1 MSDYSPPE
9 LPSDEELGIAGMSE
23 DDPDD
28 ADVTPP
34 PPTEPDDRGVSPPPS
49 PSKGPAWRGPL
60 TLVLLLLTAWAT
72 GNDRALPRPAPANAP
87 DTAFSS
93 ARAISTIADIARSP
107 RPPGSPE
114 HARVRDLLLTRLQ
127 EMGFEAEVQ
136 HRTVVRASG
145 EEAVAVTV
153 QNVVARR
160 EGSASTGALLLVAHY
175 DSRALT
181 PGAGDDATGVAT
193 ILEVLRALQAELPL
207 QNDVVVLLSDGE
219 ELGLHGARAFA
230 AAHRW
235 MQDVRVVLNV
245 EMRGSGGPS
254 LMFQTGEENG
264 WIVDQM
270 AAADPSPVA
279 NSIFVDIYRRLP
291 NDTDFTVFLD
301 TGLQG
306 LNFAAIGRPENY
318 HQPTDT
324 PANLQESTV
333 QHHGIRLLALTRR
346 LGGADL
352 TDVDAPD
359 RSFLRLP
366 ILGLVVLPLGLAW
379 PLTLAVVAGLLLA
392 TFLATLRGAR
402 SRGVTLGAVLSLI
415 AMAASALGAWAM
427 VRWTAPFH
435 EEYGTLLHAFW
446 DEGPYRV
453 AIGALAFA
461 ITVGLFEGARRW
473 VRPLEATLG
482 ALLIPVLT
490 LLGVTL
496 IARGGAL
503 NLQLA
508 LGGIVALVLVL
519 AVTGLHRSQGWIAW
533 ILTLL
538 FVLPVLAVLYPVMEL
553 MAVAL
558 GMGAAPL
565 LGGLWVLVLLFLVPA
580 LEWLD
585 RPNRW
590 WAALTG
596 LGVAAVALSVG
607 VVRSDP
613 SPDRP
618 VPSTLIY
625 ALSRDADG
633 LPAWARWVTT
643 GREEAMAWAREATG
657 GSFVADSA
665 GLLDG
670 FQLPDR
676 RFLIEEAPLAA
687 LPPPRIV
694 VLRDTVIGGQRRVR
708 LGILSRMGAEA
719 IRVTAPDGV
728 SFQGV
733 AGTPEDAA
741 DMEALS
747 PSVRSLV
754 HLGAAEPDITVALAG
769 SASGPWEMI
778 VEESLYRPGDVFP
791 GERFRRP
798 PDLIPDIRTGSDRIL
813 VRTPYRVGSRVL
825 AGGWAGP
832 GAISTSAPDTSGAG
846 APEGAP
852 DTLAADSLAGDSGAV
867 SDTLPPDTLRTGDSV
882 QVDSLVRDTTRAD
895 TMTVDPTPPDT
906 LDTDTLGVDT
916 TAVDTVGMDTLGV
929 DTTPVDTV
937 GTDTLGVDATS
948 EDSLRTD
955 TLTRGPAVG
964 GERRRVPP
972 EWRR

>member
-1 MSDYSPPE
+1 MSDYSLPE
-9 LPSDEELGIAGMSE
+9 LPSDEELGIAGIPEDDS
-23 DDPDD
+23 DDPDSP
-28 ADVTPP
+28 APPP
-34 PPTEPDDRGVSPPPS
+34 PPTDEEPGGAPPPS
-49 PSKGPAWRGPL
+49 RGPAWRGPL
-60 TLVLLLLTAWAT
+60 TLALLLVTAWAT
-72 GNDRALPRPAPANAP
+72 GNGRALPRPAPANAP

-114 HARVRDLLLTRLQ
+114 HARVRELLLSRLG
-127 EMGFEAEVQ
+127 EMGFETEVQ
-136 HRTVVRASG
+136 SRTGVRAAD

-153 QNVVARR
+153 HNVVARR

-175 DSRALT
+175 DSHPLT
-181 PGAGDDATGVAT
+181 PGAGDDATGVAA
-193 ILEVLRALQAELPL
+193 ILEVLRSLQSELPL
-207 QNDVVVLLSDGE
+207 RNDLVILFSDGE
-219 ELGLHGARAFA
+219 ETGLHGARAFA
-230 AAHRW
+230 TSHRW

-254 LMFQTGEENG
+254 LMFQTGEDNG

-301 TGLQG
+301 AGVQG

-324 PANLQESTV
+324 PANLQEATV

-346 LGGADL
+346 LGAADL
-352 TDVDAPD
+352 TSVDAPD

-366 ILGLVVLPLGLAW
+366 VLGLMVLPLGLAW
-379 PLTLAVVAGLLLA
+379 PLTVAVIGGLLLA

-402 SRGVTLGAVLSLI
+402 SRGVTLGAILSLI

-453 AIGALAFA
+453 ASGALAFA
-461 ITVGLFEGARRW
+461 LTVGLFEGARRW

-482 ALLIPVLT
+482 ALLVPVLT

-496 IARGGAL
+496 VARGGAL

-519 AVTGLHRSQGWIAW
+519 AVTGLHRSQGWVAW
-533 ILTLL
+533 ALTLV
-538 FVLPVLAVLYPVMEL
+538 FVLPVLVLLYPLMEL

-558 GMGAAPL
+558 GMGAAPF
-565 LGGLWVLVLLFLVPA
+565 LGALWVLLLLFLIPA

-596 LGVAAVALSVG
+596 IGVAAVALSVG
-607 VVRSDP
+607 VLRADP
-613 SPDRP
+613 APERP
-618 VPSTLIY
+618 SPSTLIY
-625 ALSRDADG
+625 AMSRDSDG
-633 LPAWARWVTT
+633 LPVWARWVTT
-643 GREEAMAWAREATG
+643 DREGALIWAESATEG
-657 GSFVADSA
+657 TFVADSA
-665 GLLDG
+665 ALLDG
-670 FQLPDR
+670 FQLPER
-676 RFLIEEAPLAA
+676 TFLIEEAPLAA

-708 LGILSRMGAEA
+708 LGILSRVGAES
-719 IRVTAPDGV
+719 IRITAPDGV

-754 HLGAAEPDITVALAG
+754 HLGATEPDLTVALAG
-769 SASGPWEMI
+769 SATGPWEMT
-778 VEESLYRPGDVFP
+778 VEESLYRPQEVFP

-832 GAISTSAPDTSGAG
+832 GALSTQPSDTARVG
-846 APEGAP
+846 APQ
-852 DTLAADSLAGDSGAV
+852 DSLAVDSLAGDTLATDTLVVDSGGV
-867 SDTLPPDTLRTGDSV
+867 SDTLAPGSTATPDSLLAPDSL
-882 QVDSLVRDTTRAD
+882 QVDSLPPDSTAAD
-895 TMTVDPTPPDT
+895 TI
-906 LDTDTLGVDT
+906 GVDT
-916 TAVDTVGMDTLGV
+916 TAVDTMG
-929 DTTPVDTV
+929 VDTV
-937 GTDTLGVDATS
+937 GVDTDPTDSVRADTLLIPARAGGDGRP
-948 EDSLRTD
+948 LPW
-955 TLTRGPAVG
+955 TRS
-964 GERRRVPP
+964 R
-972 EWRR
+972 

>member
-1 MSDYSPPE
+1 MSDYSLPE
-9 LPSDEELGIAGMSE
+9 LPSDDELGIAGMSE
-23 DDPDD
+23 DDSDD
-28 ADVTPP
+28 ADGPP
-34 PPTEPDDRGVSPPPS
+34 PPRPPTDQDDGEATPPLPPS
-49 PSKGPAWRGPL
+49 RGPAWRGPL
-60 TLVLLLLTAWAT
+60 TLALLLLTAWAT
-72 GNDRALPRPAPANAP
+72 GNSRALPRPAPANAP

-114 HARVRDLLLTRLQ
+114 HARVRDLLLGRLR
-127 EMGFEAEVQ
+127 EVGFEAEVQ
-136 HRTVVRASG
+136 SRTRVRASG

-153 QNVVARR
+153 HNVVARQ

-175 DSRALT
+175 DSHALT

-207 QNDVVVLLSDGE
+207 RNDLVVLFSDGE
-219 ELGLHGARAFA
+219 EMGLLGARAFA
-230 AAHRW
+230 GSHRW
-235 MQDVRVVLNV
+235 MQDVRMVLNV

-254 LMFQTGEENG
+254 LMFQTGEDNG
-264 WIVDQM
+264 WVVDQM

-301 TGLQG
+301 AGVQG

-324 PANLQESTV
+324 PANLEEATV

-346 LGGADL
+346 LGAADL
-352 TDVDAPD
+352 ASVDAPD

-366 ILGLVVLPLGLAW
+366 VLGLVVLPLGLAW
-379 PLTLAVVAGLLLA
+379 PLTVAVIGGLLLA

-402 SRGVTLGAVLSLI
+402 SRGVTLGAILSLV

-435 EEYGTLLHAFW
+435 DEYGTLLHAFW

-453 AIGALAFA
+453 ATGALAFA
-461 ITVGLFEGARRW
+461 LTVGLFEGARRW

-482 ALLIPVLT
+482 ALLVPVLT

-503 NLQLA
+503 TLQLA
-508 LGGIVALVLVL
+508 LGGLVSLVLVL
-519 AVTGLHRSQGWIAW
+519 AITGLHRSQGWVAW
-533 ILTLL
+533 TLTLV

-565 LGGLWVLVLLFLVPA
+565 LGALWVLVLLFLIPA

-596 LGVAAVALSVG
+596 IAVAAVALSVG
-607 VVRSDP
+607 VLRADP
-613 SPDRP
+613 APDRP
-618 VPSTLIY
+618 SPSTLIY
-625 ALSRDADG
+625 AMSRDSDG
-633 LPAWARWVTT
+633 LPVWARWVTT
-643 GREEAMAWAREATG
+643 DRVEAMPWAEEATG
-657 GSFVADSA
+657 GTFVADSA

-670 FQLPDR
+670 FRLPER

-708 LGILSRMGAEA
+708 LGILSRVGAEA
-719 IRVTAPDGV
+719 IRITAPDGV
-728 SFQGV
+728 SFQGI

-754 HLGAAEPDITVALAG
+754 HLGATEPDLTVALAG
-769 SASGPWEMI
+769 SASGPWEMT
-778 VEESLYRPGDVFP
+778 VEESLYRPQDVFP

-798 PDLIPDIRTGSDRIL
+798 PDLMPDIRTGSDRIL
-813 VRTPYRVGSRVL
+813 VRTPYRVGSRAL

-832 GAISTSAPDTSGAG
+832 GAISTQAADTSRPG
-846 APEGAP
+846 APGDSLAA
-852 DTLAADSLAGDSGAV
+852 DTLAGDTLQADTLGADSARVSPALSPDSLRPADSLQT
-867 SDTLPPDTLRTGDSV
+867 DTVAP
-882 QVDSLVRDTTRAD
+882 DTTRAD
-895 TMTVDPTPPDT
+895 TLRADTAVVDTIGADT
-906 LDTDTLGVDT
+906 TSADAIGVDALGPDT
-916 TAVDTVGMDTLGV
+916 TAVDSVRADTLGI
-929 DTTPVDTV
+929 PPS
-937 GTDTLGVDATS
+937 GTGDGRP
-948 EDSLRTD
+948 RT
-955 TLTRGPAVG
+955 
-964 GERRRVPP
+964 RRP
-972 EWRR
+972 